1 MELSMLEISS
11 LTLMNIIK
19 DDVLFRVAIKNA
31 IKKYKLNN
39 NEDISSLSTILG
51 ANLRH
56 YFLLEKLLKDEFDEA
71 ELEGESRYFY
81 SIIISDALFSKKID
95 VKEIHKWEKKRQITL
110 PKDKLTGIHNK
121 YSDLGSIDC
130 VRNDLKEGKIS
141 EFEYLSIRY
150 NTPMWLIKMWNKHFG
165 KFLRPILKNNIHES
179 DTSLGVNL
187 KKISVDEVLSLP
199 NFKRSSFYDMVLY
212 SGKQIKNLEI
222 VKNNSIYP
230 LKEGERAIFDEL
242 EIGSDDKIVI
252 LSDQKGDNFQLK
264 LFERIDFGNWVKY
277 ITTSFE
283 DYAKTRN
290 IINSMMDMEKKDRN
304 NFVSY
309 RSDLKDYKT
318 CLLNDNNLNDYFI
331 LLPKSSNFDEIR
343 RSPDYLIHFKVEEL
357 DELIISQ
364 KALLKEAITYIK
376 DGGHIVYIVP
386 TLDNKEG
393 KNLIRDVFK
402 ENKNLTL
409 IKERQYFPFND
420 VHSSLYFA
428 ILKKEE
434 SHD

>member
-1 MELSMLEISS
+1 MKLSMFEISS
-11 LTLMNIIK
+11 LTLIDIIK
-19 DDVLFRVAIKNA
+19 NDMLFRVAIKNA
-31 IKKYKLNN
+31 IGKYKLNN
-39 NEDISSLSTILG
+39 NEDISTLSTILG

-56 YFLLEKLLKDEFDEA
+56 HFLLEKLIKDEFDEV
-71 ELEGESRYFY
+71 EGDERYFY
-81 SIIISDALFSKKID
+81 SVIISDALFSKKIK
-95 VKEIHKWEKKRQITL
+95 VEEILKWEKKQQL
-110 PKDKLTGIHNK
+110 NLEKDKLTKLHEK
-121 YSDLGSIDC
+121 YSELSSIDSIK
-130 VRNDLKEGKIS
+130 DELKEGKIT

-187 KKISVDEVLSLP
+187 KRITLEEVLALP
-199 NFKRSSFYDMVLY
+199 NFKKSSFDDMVLY
-212 SGKQIKNLEI
+212 SGKQTKSLDV
-222 VKNNSIYP
+222 VKNHSIYP
-230 LKEGERAIFDEL
+230 LKEGERAIFDEV
-242 EIGSDDKIVI
+242 EINDDDKIVI

-264 LFERIDFGNWVKY
+264 LFERINLTNWVKY

-290 IINSMMDMEKKDRN
+290 IINEVMSKEKRDRN

-318 CLLNDNNLNDYFI
+318 CLLNDNNLNNYFV

-357 DELIISQ
+357 DELIQNQ
-364 KALLKEAITYIK
+364 KSLIKEAMSYISEN
-376 DGGHIVYIVP
+376 GYIIYIVP

-393 KNLIRDVFK
+393 KNLIRDVIR
-402 ENKNLTL
+402 ENKNLSL
-409 IKERQYFPFND
+409 VKERQYFPFND
-420 VHSSLYFA
+420 IHSSLYFA
-428 ILKKEE
+428 ILKKEALN
-434 SHD
+434 D

>member
-1 MELSMLEISS
+1 MFEISS
-11 LTLMNIIK
+11 LTLIDIIK
-19 DDVLFRVAIKNA
+19 NDMLFRVAIKNA
-31 IKKYKLNN
+31 IGKYKLNN
-39 NEDISSLSTILG
+39 NEDISTLSTILG

-56 YFLLEKLLKDEFDEA
+56 HFLLEKLIKDEFDEV
-71 ELEGESRYFY
+71 EGDERYFY
-81 SIIISDALFSKKID
+81 SVIISDALFSKKIK
-95 VKEIHKWEKKRQITL
+95 VEEILKWEKKQQL
-110 PKDKLTGIHNK
+110 NLEKDKLTKLHEK
-121 YSDLGSIDC
+121 YSELSSIDSIK
-130 VRNDLKEGKIS
+130 DELKEGKIT

-187 KKISVDEVLSLP
+187 KRITLEEVLALP
-199 NFKRSSFYDMVLY
+199 NFKKSSFDDMVLY
-212 SGKQIKNLEI
+212 SGKQTKSLDV
-222 VKNNSIYP
+222 VKNHSIYP
-230 LKEGERAIFDEL
+230 LKEGERAIFDEV
-242 EIGSDDKIVI
+242 EINDDDKIVI

-264 LFERIDFGNWVKY
+264 LFERINLTNWVKY

-290 IINSMMDMEKKDRN
+290 IINEVMSKEKRDRN

-318 CLLNDNNLNDYFI
+318 CLLNDNNLNNYFV

-357 DELIISQ
+357 DELIQNQ
-364 KALLKEAITYIK
+364 KSLIKEAMSYISEN
-376 DGGHIVYIVP
+376 GYIIYIVP

-393 KNLIRDVFK
+393 KNLIRDVIR
-402 ENKNLTL
+402 ENKNLSL
-409 IKERQYFPFND
+409 VKERQYFPFND
-420 VHSSLYFA
+420 IHSSLYFA
-428 ILKKEE
+428 ILKKEALN
-434 SHD
+434 D